1 MYSSF
6 LTVCLLLVSQECEL
20 QSEDDNIAACDLS
33 CLSDVDYGL
42 PCADPHLQGPVFSK
56 QEYYTNLEALKRDH
70 LRNIAELEKVK
81 LSQNKPGQRER
92 QLITCWKQNE
102 EDTER
107 FAIKKKKEEKKGM
120 SQTEHGKK

>member
-42 PCADPHLQGPVFSK
+42 HMGPVFSK

-81 LSQNKPGQRER
+81 LSQNKPGLRER

-102 EDTER
+102 EDR
-107 FAIKKKKEEKKGM
+107 SVI
-120 SQTEHGKK
+120 